1 MTEVKLPGSRAAQHG
16 HVACT
21 IIPIHA
27 AAAAPAANQPVL
39 EPTRLVG
46 EPAEVQRV
54 LTALLADVQAQLAG
68 IGPAERWLR
77 ELRLAPG
84 EAFVLIAPDLG
95 HDSLESAEIA
105 FDTLRRLLPD
115 TDIYVSAAEA

>member
-1 MTEVKLPGSRAAQHG
+1 MTEVKPRARQQAQHEPM
-16 HVACT
+16 ACT

-27 AAAAPAANQPVL
+27 AQAEPAAPP

-46 EPAEVQRV
+46 DAAQVQRV
-54 LTALLADVQAQLAG
+54 LHALETDVSSQLPG
-68 IGPAERWLR
+68 IGPTARWLR
-77 ELRLAPG
+77 ELRLLQG
-84 EAFVLIAPDLG
+84 EAFVLVAPDLG

-115 TDIYVSAAEA
+115 TDIYVSAAPR